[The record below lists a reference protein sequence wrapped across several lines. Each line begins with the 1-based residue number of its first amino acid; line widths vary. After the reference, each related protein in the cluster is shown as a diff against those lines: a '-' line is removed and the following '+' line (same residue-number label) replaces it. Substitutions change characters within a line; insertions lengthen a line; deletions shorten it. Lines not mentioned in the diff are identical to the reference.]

1 MATPTIQSL
10 EAEVKKL
17 QSMVAGLSTNT
28 KKNNNPVKPA
38 SKSVSNVGST
48 IGDQIIDIVWNKY
61 FYFSTFFE
69 SLDGWYPTG
78 TGTTSLND
86 TGVTLTT
93 GAVASNSITIDKA
106 PLNDSRLSFDKDS
119 RFRTTAT
126 FSNNTNISVDC
137 GVGNVISGKPCYGFL
152 AVNGTLYGFT
162 GNGTSTTSVVLQ
174 TLSAVQVVQ
183 LEARYYSK
191 NRVDFYA
198 TTTQSPTSVV
208 LLGSISTTLPTGT
221 MISAGQFWLNM
232 TVVTTT
238 TAPRSITINSMEY
251 IQQR

>member
-1 MATPTIQSL
+1 MATPTLQAVQS
-10 EAEVKKL
+10 EVKKL
-17 QSMVAGLSTNT
+17 QQMVVELSSNA
-28 KKNNNPVKPA
+28 KKNNNPIKPA
-38 SKSVSNVGST
+38 SKSGSNVGST
-48 IGDQIIDIVWNKY
+48 ISDQIIDIVWKRY

-69 SLDGWYPTG
+69 SITGWYPTG
-78 TGTTSLND
+78 TGTSTLDD
-86 TGVTLTT
+86 TGITLTT
-93 GAVASNSITIDKA
+93 GAVSSNSVTIDKA

-126 FSNNTNISVDC
+126 FSNNTNISVSC

-152 AVNGTLYGFT
+152 AVNGVLYGYT
-162 GNGTSTTSVVLQ
+162 GNGTNTTQVKLE
-174 TLSAVQVVQ
+174 TLSAVQIVQ
-183 LEARYYSK
+183 LEARYYSR

-198 TTTQSPTSVV
+198 TTTQSPTTVV
-208 LLGSISTTLPTGT
+208 LLGSIITTLPTGT
-221 MISAGQFWLNM
+221 MITAGQFWLNM